1 MGRSKKKQ
9 QLQPQVINIEELEI
23 ENKIEIDY
31 DKLADAIMKAQE
43 NVAATAKNKKRYTLG
58 TFATPLIIAFYGL
71 SILGWFFVVA
81 VPIGVYNSWNTFQWS
96 NVTECISS
104 ITILLLMLGIEATVA
119 LYSILLWK
127 SAKEVEAE
135 TDRNYIISMFSGVVS
150 FAALI
155 VALVALAKG

>member
-1 MGRSKKKQ
+1 MGKKREKA
-9 QLQPQVINIEELEI
+9 QVINHIQNLNLES
-23 ENKIEIDY
+23 DY
-31 DKLADAIMKAQE
+31 DKLAEAIVKAQE
-43 NVAATAKNKKRYTLG
+43 STTDTAKNKKRYTLG

-71 SILGWFFVVA
+71 SILGWIFVVA
-81 VPIGVYNSWNTFQWS
+81 VPIGVYNSWNTFHWS

-104 ITILLLMLGIEATVA
+104 ITILLFMLGIEATVA

-155 VALVALAKG
+155 VALVALVKG

>member
-9 QLQPQVINIEELEI
+9 EFQPQVINIEELEI

-31 DKLADAIMKAQE
+31 DKLADAIVKAQE

-71 SILGWFFVVA
+71 SILGWIFVVA
-81 VPIGVYNSWNTFQWS
+81 VPIGVYNTWNTFHWS

-104 ITILLLMLGIEATVA
+104 IIILLSTLGIAVTVA

-155 VALVALAKG
+155 VALVALVKG